1 MKIKFSFV
9 TNSSSSSFIVAW
21 DEEVKTIEDVR
32 KRMSFATTKQ
42 IEVVFN
48 DIQQQEPFILISGNF
63 DFDFNDVLKRITTEV
78 SDIVDS
84 GSFPGR
90 DHGFPE
96 NRKEWNSFEEKNK
109 ERALELTHQFLKEAQ
124 GKVIYHFTYADED
137 GEFWSSMEHGDLF
150 RNLQQ
155 LRISHH

>member
-1 MKIKFSFV
+1 MS
-9 TNSSSSSFIVAW
+9 NSSSSSFIVAW
-21 DEEVKTIEDVR
+21 DEEVKTIEDV
-32 KRMSFATTKQ
+32 KKHMSFATTKQ

-48 DIQQQEPFILISGNF
+48 DMQQQEPFILIPGNF
-63 DFDFNDVLKRITTEV
+63 DFDFDSVLKRIITEV
-78 SDIVDS
+78 SNMVNS
-84 GSFPGR
+84 GFFPGK
-90 DHGFPE
+90 DYGFPE
-96 NRKEWNSFEEKNK
+96 NREEWDLFEEKNK
-109 ERALELTHQFLKEAQ
+109 ERALEIAHQFLKEAQ